1 MRQVWKEGE
10 EEGSEKEEEEEVT
23 PGLISDTR
31 KLLTMAPK
39 KSKKAGKA
47 AKKRGYY
54 RGKDVRAEKSR

>member
-1 MRQVWKEGE
+1 
-10 EEGSEKEEEEEVT
+10 
-23 PGLISDTR
+23 
-31 KLLTMAPK
+31 MAPK